1 MNKQKRKKRGKKSVQ
16 NLLGLQGFTTYGL
29 KTTGGE
35 LVYFAIQPTNISVLS
50 HVNIEI
56 KIRHLLMVLTAL
68 PHLEVACLDSAQRFD
83 DNQQFM
89 ESRIRQEDNPKVRL
103 ALEKDREFLDSIQLE
118 MSTARQF
125 VLALRFKNEKDS
137 QIFSRINDARKAL
150 HDEGFE
156 ARRMGPSEVKRML
169 ALYFEASMTG
179 DQIPDVEGS
188 ENFDLTKLRCY
199 LMKKT
204 VLVLITFA
212 LIIAVAGSGFWLVHY
227 FIDSR
232 EQRQTYETLAEE
244 FVLESTPGFNSTT
257 PAESSSPIENSSE
270 PAETVSLTTAPPRH
284 DLAALAAENPDC
296 AGWVTI
302 PDTGID
308 YPIMWT
314 PDDPE
319 HYLRRDFYGESA
331 SGGTPFLDGRNLAEA
346 ENQNLI
352 LYGHNMMD
360 GSMFKPLISYLEP
373 NFRETHKDIFLEIDG
388 RQYHYQVLA
397 VVETSVKSTLY
408 TFTDLSDPAEESD
421 FRAALLKETELE
433 VVHQAS
439 GYLTLS
445 TCNNGGGNSRVLVIA
460 ALAGEVSQ

>member
-1 MNKQKRKKRGKKSVQ
+1 MKKQKKKKRGKKSVQ

-89 ESRIRQEDNPKVRL
+89 ESRIRQEDNPKVRYAL
-103 ALEKDREFLDSIQLE
+103 AQDREFLDSIQLE

-179 DQIPDVEGS
+179 DQIPDVEGA

-212 LIIAVAGSGFWLVHY
+212 LVIAVAGSGFWLVHY

-232 EQRQTYETLAEE
+232 EQRQTYETLAEK
-244 FVLESTPGFNSTT
+244 FVLESTPTPESTT
-257 PAESSSPIENSSE
+257 PAENSSPTENSSE
-270 PAETVSLTTAPPRH
+270 TAQTVSLTTALPRH

-296 AGWVTI
+296 VGWLTI

-308 YPIMWT
+308 YPVMHT

-319 HYLRRDFYGESA
+319 HYLRWDFYGNSA

-373 NFRETHKDIFLEIDG
+373 SFQETHKEIYLELSEK
-388 RQYHYQVLA
+388 QYRYELMTVL
-397 VVETSVKSTLY
+397 ETNTQCSLY
-408 TFTDLSDPAEESD
+408 RYTDLNDPVTESN
-421 FRAALLKETELE
+421 FRAAILKETDLE
-433 VVHQAS
+433 GVHQAP

-445 TCNNGGGNSRVLVIA
+445 TCNNGGGDSRVLVVA
-460 ALAGEVSQ
+460 SLAGEVSQ